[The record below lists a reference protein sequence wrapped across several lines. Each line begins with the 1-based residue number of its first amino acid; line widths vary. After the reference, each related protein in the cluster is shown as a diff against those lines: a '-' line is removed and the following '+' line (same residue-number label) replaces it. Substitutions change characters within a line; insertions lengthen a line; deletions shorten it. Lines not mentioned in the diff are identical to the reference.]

1 MIYIIEDAALMAEGI
16 AEACKGY
23 DTKIFADAIT
33 AMNAVAE
40 NVPDL
45 IFLDILLTGPDGFT
59 FLNELISYTD
69 TAKIPIV
76 IISSLDFKGQDLSIY
91 GVVGTLNK
99 STMLPED
106 IHRFAEKYS
115 KGPKNNAKRYSH

>member
-1 MIYIIEDAALMAEGI
+1 MIYIIEDDALMAGCI
-16 AEACKGY
+16 AEACKEY

-40 NVPDL
+40 KVPNL

-59 FLNELISYTD
+59 FLNELISYED
-69 TAKIPIV
+69 TRKIPVV
-76 IISSLDFKGQDLSIY
+76 IISSLDFKDKDLSIY

-99 STMLPED
+99 TTMLPED
-106 IHRFAEKYS
+106 IKDY
-115 KGPKNNAKRYSH
+115 AKRYSH